1 MRPKYG
7 FDKSR
12 INQWKKHLEEWE
24 IETVNYLCKK
34 RLLFLKYEKNLKFNM
49 KLVNFGLNK
58 IRKNYFLKKILNFFF
73 KKGTQ
78 NIFFRG
84 PFKSKNW
91 GSNKT
96 FVTKF
101 VENSRL

>member
-12 INQWKKHLEEWE
+12 INQWKKHLDDWE

-34 RLLFLKYEKNLKFNM
+34 GLLFLKYEKNLKFNM

-58 IRKNYFLKKILNFFF
+58 IKKNYFLKNLEFFLKKDYKTYFSKRPLKSKKLGF
-73 KKGTQ
+73 KQ
-78 NIFFRG
+78 NIC
-84 PFKSKNW
+84 N
-91 GSNKT
+91 
-96 FVTKF
+96 
-101 VENSRL
+101 